1 MQKIESYK
9 DLLVW
14 QKSML
19 LVKEVY
25 ALVKLLPKEEQF
37 ALSDQMR
44 RAVVSIPSNIA
55 EGYGRNSTNDY
66 VRFLN
71 IARGSIYELDTQL
84 NVCVMLGYITE
95 EQSKNAIE
103 LSQEVG
109 KMINALAGKLSR
121 H

>member
-1 MQKIESYK
+1 MVESYK
-9 DLLVW
+9 DLVVW

-25 ALVKLLPKEEQF
+25 VLLRFLPNEEKYAL
-37 ALSDQMR
+37 ADQMR

-84 NVCVMLGYITE
+84 NVCVMLGYIAE
-95 EQSKNAIE
+95 EQSENTFD
-103 LSQEVG
+103 LLQEVG
-109 KMINALAGKLSR
+109 KMINALAKKLMPNA
-121 H
+121 

>member
-1 MQKIESYK
+1 MVESYK
-9 DLLVW
+9 DLVVW

-25 ALVKLLPKEEQF
+25 VLLRFLPSEEKYAL
-37 ALSDQMR
+37 ADQMR

-95 EQSKNAIE
+95 EQSKNTFD
-103 LSQEVG
+103 LLQEVG
-109 KMINALAGKLSR
+109 KMINALAKKLMPNA
-121 H
+121 